1 MTIRGFTLV
10 CLLAFG
16 AGSAH
21 AELEDGEV
29 VIEEVIKPA
38 AKPKPKPKPKAV
50 APKPA
55 AKPAAKLPA
64 KLPDA
69 PIPYSQLKA
78 PEKTTEKVPVKTAD
92 KAPEKAPV
100 VSHDDPPVAVVVNN
114 LPPVHKPAA
123 PVVEPAPPPPP
134 EPPVYVLSAKTHDLK
149 CETQVV
155 GPKGLISKGSFYLEV
170 SLSEVS
176 PDENARFKVLMA
188 DPRHDSL
195 LKDTV
200 CETIT
205 CAVKISPNFYD
216 LYNSR
221 TKRGAQLR
229 VTLDRHTGAFLAR
242 KVDGKDIIPLPI
254 RADEKL
260 GEYEQGYC
268 QPQSRPDKL
277 F

>member
-1 MTIRGFTLV
+1 MNIRGFTLAL
-10 CLLAFG
+10 LLAV
-16 AGSAH
+16 AATSAH
-21 AELEDGEV
+21 AELEDGDV

-55 AKPAAKLPA
+55 AKPPA

-69 PIPYSQLKA
+69 PIPYHQL
-78 PEKTTEKVPVKTAD
+78 

-100 VSHDDPPVAVVVNN
+100 KTADKTPEKPHVVTHDDPPVAVVVNN
-114 LPPVHKPAA
+114 LPPAYKPAA
-123 PVVEPAPPPPP
+123 PAVEQAPPPPP
-134 EPPVYVLSAKTHDLK
+134 EPPISVLSAKTHDLK

-155 GPKGLISKGSFYLEV
+155 GPKGLISKGIFYLEV

-242 KVDGKDIIPLPI
+242 KTDGKDMISLPI
-254 RADEKL
+254 RKEGP